1 MKKSLFIALAA
12 AIAVSFT
19 SCSNDDSGNGF
30 GSLLGSYVKPT
41 LPESVGTNPFTG
53 KTFSDG
59 RQYDAETWAFE
70 SDTVR
75 RFEPHYEE
83 YFDYYY
89 TVDTDKKTI
98 SLCFK
103 TYLGRT
109 WADMEKLFSEHPDL
123 SSSDEFSSLVE
134 MWLGIYESIL
144 TYKYELSGTNLSL
157 TEYFPG
163 DLKTEGGELYC
174 FAAGV
179 DYAEINESYF
189 TFNDNTPNDKRLVGR
204 ISATINNK
212 FDINL
217 YYYEYTEENKT
228 SFHKK
233 LGKASGTYTVSTED
247 SGSVTLTFTSLP
259 EIPYE
264 GFDLVKNTPFTFNFN
279 SNTKQYTE
287 TN

>member
-19 SCSNDDSGNGF
+19 SCSNDDSGNGS
-30 GSLLGSYVKPT
+30 GSLGSYVKPT

-59 RQYDAETWAFE
+59 CQYDAETWAFE

-163 DLKTEGGELYC
+163 DLKTEGGKFYSYT
-174 FAAGV
+174 AN
-179 DYAEINESYF
+179 AEIEESRI
-189 TFNDNTPNDKRLVGR
+189 TFRDESWNRLTGR
-204 ISATINNK
+204 ILASTNNT
-212 FDINL
+212 FEINL
-217 YYYEYTEENKT
+217 YYSE
-228 SFHKK
+228 HKK
-233 LGKASGTYTVSTED
+233 DDSGITKFLGKASGTYTVSTED

-264 GFDLVKNTPFTFNFN
+264 GFDLVKNTPFTFTFN
-279 SNTKQYTE
+279 SSTKQYTE

>member
-19 SCSNDDSGNGF
+19 SCSNDDSGNGS
-30 GSLLGSYVKPT
+30 GSLGSYVKPT

-59 RQYDAETWAFE
+59 MQYDAETWAFE

-103 TYLGRT
+103 TYLGRSYDD
-109 WADMEKLFSEHPDL
+109 WMSFIKEQAGSY
-123 SSSDEFSSLVE
+123 SSDLISNAISTYQGRF
-134 MWLGIYESIL
+134 GSIL

-163 DLKTEGGELYC
+163 DLKTEGGKFYSYT
-174 FAAGV
+174 AN
-179 DYAEINESYF
+179 AEIEESRI
-189 TFNDNTPNDKRLVGR
+189 TFRDESWNRLTGR
-204 ISATINNK
+204 ILASTNNT
-212 FDINL
+212 FEINL
-217 YYYEYTEENKT
+217 YYSE
-228 SFHKK
+228 HKK
-233 LGKASGTYTVSTED
+233 DDSGITKFLGKASGTYTVSTEG

-279 SNTKQYTE
+279 SSTEQYTE